1 MEWLPSEP
9 LTAMTAL
16 FSGMIFLIWILPGLV
31 NRSGKFPEDRIARR

>member
-16 FSGMIFLIWILPGLV
+16 FSAMIFLIWILPGLV